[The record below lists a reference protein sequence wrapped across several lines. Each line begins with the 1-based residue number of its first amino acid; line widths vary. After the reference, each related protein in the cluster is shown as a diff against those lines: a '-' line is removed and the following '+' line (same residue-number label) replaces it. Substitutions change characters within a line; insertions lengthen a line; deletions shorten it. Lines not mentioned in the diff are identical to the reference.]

1 MEMKGDLHMCE
12 NQEKYQYVDEAPYPP
27 VQVCG
32 RNQDYAIAILGNI
45 GACNSEMSAIAL
57 YFYNSIILGES
68 YEEVGRIF
76 HKISM
81 VEMHHLNIFGRL
93 SEMLGAEPRLWSVNR
108 GRFTYWTPKCNNY
121 PRKIDSLLKNAY
133 KGELDAIDKYTKQLS
148 WIEDEHIRA
157 NLERIIL
164 DEKCHLKIFE
174 SLYEKYCE

>member
-12 NQEKYQYVDEAPYPP
+12 SQEKYQYVDEAPYPP

-108 GRFTYWTPKCNNY
+108 
-121 PRKIDSLLKNAY
+121 KIDSLLKNAY